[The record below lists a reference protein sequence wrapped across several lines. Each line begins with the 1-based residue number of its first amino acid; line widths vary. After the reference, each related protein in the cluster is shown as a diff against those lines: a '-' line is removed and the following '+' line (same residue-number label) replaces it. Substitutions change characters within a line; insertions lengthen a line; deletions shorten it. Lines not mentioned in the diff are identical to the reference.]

1 MNKPSFGQ
9 RIALAFSAFFRILF
23 DGVFAG
29 RVLASTQSDAV
40 VHSVETDPV
49 KEADERPAELDT
61 MPVAPMDASTHTEP
75 MITSVSLDRKA
86 LQLVGALQ
94 REGRFVDFIMQD
106 LTHHAD
112 DEIGAVARVVHG
124 GCRTVLQRYMSIE
137 AVWPGDEGSRVTV
150 DDGFD
155 RQRISLTGNVVG
167 EPPFTGTLEH
177 AGWYA
182 SQVDLP
188 DLTDA
193 ADPFVLMPAEI
204 EL

>member
-1 MNKPSFGQ
+1 MNTPSFGQ
-9 RIALAFSAFFRILF
+9 RIALAFSAFFKILF
-23 DGVFAG
+23 DGEFAG
-29 RVLASTQSDAV
+29 RVLRSTQPDS
-40 VHSVETDPV
+40 
-49 KEADERPAELDT
+49 ADEFSQTAPSSEVEEAPVELDT
-61 MPVAPMDASTHTEP
+61 MPVPPMEPATHTEP
-75 MITSVSLDRKA
+75 MVTSISLDRKA
-86 LQLVGALQ
+86 LQLIGALQ
-94 REGRFVDFIMQD
+94 RDGRFVDFIMQD
-106 LTHHAD
+106 LNQHAD
-112 DEIGAVARVVHG
+112 AEIGAVARVVHG
-124 GCRTVLQRYMSIE
+124 GCRRVMQRYMSIDP
-137 AVWPGDEGSRVTV
+137 VWPGDEGSQVTV

-155 RQRISLTGNVVG
+155 RQRISLTGNVSG